1 MHLFKHLL
9 LIDDDESI
17 REMIPFIFDQA
28 NYLIKTIADIG
39 SIEML
44 ISEFKPDLIMLDIM
58 LGAEDGREVCRNLK
72 RMPALA
78 HVPVILFSAAILNEE
93 DLDCDHDLL
102 ITKSLD
108 LVYLESMVGKLIF
121 EHQERSPDLS
131 S

>member
-28 NYLIKTIADIG
+28 NYLIKTIADICA
-39 SIEML
+39 IETL
-44 ISEFKPDLIMLDIM
+44 IIEFKPDLILLDIM

-78 HVPVILFSAAILNEE
+78 HVPVILLSAAIINEE

-102 ITKSLD
+102 ITKPFD
-108 LVYLESMVGKLIF
+108 IVYLESMVEKLIF

>member
-28 NYLIKTIADIG
+28 NYLIKTIADICA
-39 SIEML
+39 IETL
-44 ISEFKPDLIMLDIM
+44 ISEFKPDLILLDIM

-78 HVPVILFSAAILNEE
+78 HVPVILLSAAIIN
-93 DLDCDHDLL
+93 
-102 ITKSLD
+102 
-108 LVYLESMVGKLIF
+108 
-121 EHQERSPDLS
+121 
-131 S
+131 

>member
-108 LVYLESMVGKLIF
+108 LVYLESMVEKLIF